1 MKKILIIRF
10 SSIGDIV
17 LTSPVI
23 RCIKTQLKN
32 VEVHYLT
39 KKTFSSL
46 LENNPYVDKVHTI
59 NETVSEVIN
68 ALAKENFDFVID
80 LHHNLRSL
88 QVKRKLKKP
97 TSSFEKLNIE
107 KWLMVHLKINRLPT
121 THIVDRY
128 LAATKHL
135 HIVNDGKGLD
145 YFIPQKDEVYINT
158 LPPTHRT
165 GYIGFVIGAAHA
177 TKQLPTEKIISICKK
192 INQPIILL
200 GGKEDLVKGE
210 KIKKEVGEMVFNAC
224 NLYNINQSASLVKQA
239 TQIITHD
246 TGLMHIAAAFQ
257 KKIISVWG
265 NTIPEFGMSPYFG
278 TTSDER
284 TTSAEKVNSNT
295 ANFEPRT
302 PNSVKVE
309 VKNLSCRPCSK
320 IGFAQCPK
328 KHFKCMNDIQEEDI
342 VAVIKN

>member
-23 RCIKTQLKN
+23 RCIKTQLTN

-59 NETVSEVIN
+59 NETVSEVID

-97 TSSFEKLNIE
+97 TTSFEKLNIE
-107 KWLMVHLKINRLPT
+107 KWLMVRLKINKLPT
-121 THIVDRY
+121 SHIVDRY

-135 HIVNDGKGLD
+135 HVVNDGKGLD
-145 YFIPQKDEVYINT
+145 YFIPQKDEVDINT
-158 LPPTHRT
+158 LPPTHRA

-210 KIKKEVGEMVFNAC
+210 KIKQEVGEMIFNAC

-239 TQIITHD
+239 AKIISHD

-257 KKIISVWG
+257 KQIISVWG

-278 TTSDER
+278 TTSDR
-284 TTSAEKVNSNT
+284 QTTSTAKVNSNT
-295 ANFEPRT
+295 SNFEPRT
-302 PNSVKVE
+302 LNSVIIE
-309 VKNLSCRPCSK
+309 LKNLSCRPCSK
-320 IGFAQCPK
+320 IGFARCPK
-328 KHFKCMNDIQEEDI
+328 KHFKCMNEINEEEI
-342 VAVIKN
+342 LFHL